1 MRKNTKGTI
10 IFRTAYGIIT
20 FLLAAVI
27 AFVLFF
33 LWNGLKAY
41 EKSTPEIPMDK
52 LISELTDNKNSL
64 INKLDFKLNEFENIS
79 SVERYFERL
88 TEGDISYSRNG
99 KESDDHKTVYN
110 IKANEGVIAQAV
122 VTASGKD
129 LGYGFKEYELT
140 HITFGDI
147 PTSEYSV
154 TAPSNALLF
163 CNGKEV
169 SDMYVTETGTPY
181 AETEHFQGL
190 IENPPCNFTFTVNG
204 FIEEPVFT
212 AEDLLGHQLVLSDK
226 KFSLAKEEDEEVSQ
240 LALEFSKAYSKY
252 IVNDGKLSA
261 VEEYL
266 APAMPLYDELY
277 GYENFWHNRHSD
289 YDFLDITTEPPLFYS
304 DKAAC
309 VRVRYDHVL
318 YGVNSSENGELHS
331 PADYTIYMVC
341 IEGNWKVT
349 DLELN

>member
-1 MRKNTKGTI
+1 MKKNTKGTI
-10 IFRTAYGIIT
+10 IFRILYGVLT
-20 FLLAAVI
+20 FSLAAAIVY
-27 AFVLFF
+27 VLIF

-41 EKSTPEIPMDK
+41 EQSSPEIPMDK
-52 LISELTDNKNSL
+52 LIAELTYDKRSV
-64 INKLDFKLNEFENIS
+64 INELGFKLNEFEDIN

-99 KESDDHKTVYN
+99 KESDDSKTVYN
-110 IKANEGVIAQAV
+110 IRASGGVIAQAV

-129 LGYGFKEYELT
+129 LGYGFKEYELKD
-140 HITFGDI
+140 ITFGDI

-154 TAPSNALLF
+154 TAPSNTILF

-169 SDMYVTETGTPY
+169 SDKYVIETGTPY
-181 AETEHFQGL
+181 AETEHFKGL
-190 IENPPCNFTFTVNG
+190 IEAPPCNFTYSING
-204 FIEEPVFT
+204 FIEEPAFT

-226 KFSLAKEEDEEVSQ
+226 RFSLAEAEDGELSQ
-240 LALEFSKAYSKY
+240 LALDFSMAYSRY

-266 APAMPLYDELY
+266 APEMPIYDELN
-277 GYENFWHNRHSD
+277 GYENFWHNWHTD
-289 YDFLDITTEPPLFYS
+289 YDFLDIETGTPLFYS

-309 VRVRYDHVL
+309 VRVKYDHVL
-318 YGVNSSENGELHS
+318 YGVNSSKNGELHS
-331 PADYTIYMVC
+331 PADYTIYMVNM
-341 IEGNWKVT
+341 GSGWKVT